1 MSQRAPDSQFAP
13 VRDFFLARQPILD
26 RNGALFGYELL
37 FRASATGPANID
49 TDMAATANVIA
60 HAAHLGLEKVI
71 GDAQGFVHVDAE
83 VLMSD
88 IFVFLPRDKVVLEIV
103 DTMLVTPA
111 IVERIGELTSHGFR
125 FALDDGLSEA
135 PEVQRLLPIVQF
147 IKLDMRDMAPSAL
160 MQLAGTFKKS
170 SKKLL
175 AKKVETREEFETC
188 LDLGFDYFQGFY
200 FARPAVLRGRKL
212 SPSQLAVLELMTL
225 ITSDADNIEIE
236 RAVKRDVTLALNL
249 LRLVN
254 TPGLGTGYRIDSL
267 SQALMVLGRRQLQ
280 RWLQIMLY
288 AEPAR
293 RGQSM
298 TPLLMLAT
306 TRGRMLELLAKK
318 LRPSQR
324 NIADVAFTVGIMS
337 LMDTLFGMPMEEIVQ
352 QIPVIDEVSDALL
365 YRTGFFGELLHLAE
379 CIERME
385 EMEDQVAPALRGLAM
400 SSDDLLELE
409 MAAFEWSDTVVR
421 YAI

>member
-1 MSQRAPDSQFAP
+1 MSNRAPDAQFAP

-71 GDAQGFVHVDAE
+71 GDAQGFLNVDAE

-88 IFVFLPRDKVVLEIV
+88 IFVFLPRDKLVLEIV
-103 DTMLVTPA
+103 DTMPVTSA
-111 IVERIGELTSHGFR
+111 IVERVGALTSHGFR
-125 FALDDGLSEA
+125 FSLSDVMSEK
-135 PEVQRLLPIVQF
+135 PEVQQVLPMVEF

-160 MQLAGTFKKS
+160 LQLAGTVKQS
-170 SKKLL
+170 GKKLL
-175 AKKVETREEFETC
+175 AEKVETREEYETC
-188 LDLGFDYFQGFY
+188 MDLGFDYFQGFY
-200 FARPAVLRGRKL
+200 FAKPAVMKGRKL

-337 LMDTLFGMPMEEIVQ
+337 LMDTLFDMPMEEIVQ

-365 YRTGFFGELLHLAE
+365 HRSGFFGELLHLAE

-385 EMEDQVAPALRGLAM
+385 EMEDQVAPALRGLAI
-400 SSDDLLELE
+400 SSDDLVELE